1 MTKYRKKGG
10 KKGGF
15 EQSSVFA
22 NPPHRIDTGFIKSP
36 TIEKTSSS
44 SPDRPTMTTEEKKEL
59 MKKLNKKSDQMRE
72 KLIAKLETK
81 EITIGD
87 IKKNVPM
94 MHEAMSNTIKAMS

>member
-1 MTKYRKKGG
+1 
-10 KKGGF
+10 
-15 EQSSVFA
+15 
-22 NPPHRIDTGFIKSP
+22 
-36 TIEKTSSS
+36 
-44 SPDRPTMTTEEKKEL
+44 

-94 MHEAMSNTIKAMS
+94 IREAMPKIIEAMSYLLQQMKNS